1 MPVAVAVVARIK
13 RSNRLFIDTHL
24 HINRKEFNN
33 ESTDV
38 VNRAVSDGVTRFMN
52 VGYDIESSKYS
63 VELSARD
70 KRFYAAVGVHPHDAL
85 LIASADEEINIENLN
100 EIKKMAK
107 GAVAIGEIGLDYF
120 RDLSPRPVQRAAF
133 SAQLE
138 LATELNMPVVL
149 HIRDAYD
156 EAIGVLEKTGLPPKR
171 GIMHSFAGDMLAA
184 EWAVENGFLLGI
196 GGPVT
201 YRNSKLFESVK
212 LVGAENIVLETDA
225 PWLPPVPY
233 RGKRNEPSYL
243 VHTAE
248 HVAQLLEMPLEELAS
263 VTATNFLDLIGVSGE

>member
-1 MPVAVAVVARIK
+1 M
-13 RSNRLFIDTHL
+13 FIDTHL

-33 ESTDV
+33 ESADV
-38 VNRAVSDGVTRFMN
+38 VNRAISAGVTRFMN

-63 VELSARD
+63 VDLSARD

-120 RDLSPRPVQRAAF
+120 RDLSPRPAQRAAF

-225 PWLPPVPY
+225 PWLPPVPH

-248 HVAQLLEMPLEELAS
+248 HVAQLLELPLAELAS
-263 VTATNFLDLIGVSGE
+263 VTATNFLDLIGASGE

>member
-225 PWLPPVPY
+225 PWLPPVPH

-248 HVAQLLEMPLEELAS
+248 CVAQLLEMPLEELAS
-263 VTATNFLDLIGVSGE
+263 VTATNFLDLIGVSSE